1 MTDKKNKPSWT
12 YEKTYW
18 ESGLYNIAGI
28 DEVGRGPLAGPV
40 VAAAVIIHSN
50 SRDSDNWISE
60 LRDSKLLTEDKR
72 EQLAHIISQSCS
84 YGLGIVSAQIIDQ
97 INIRNATLLAMK
109 NAVAE
114 LNVQVDALLID
125 GRDGIES
132 KLPQKK
138 IIKGD
143 NNSYSIAAASIL
155 AKVTRD
161 RMMKKLDVLFPG
173 YELAKNKGYPTAQ
186 HRTALYDLGYTNI
199 HRLSFGPVRDVLL
212 KRFSGG

>member
-1 MTDKKNKPSWT
+1 MTDKKNKPSWA

-28 DEVGRGPLAGPV
+28 DEVGRGPLAGPI
-40 VAAAVIIHSN
+40 VAAAVIIHPN
-50 SRDSDNWISE
+50 FRDSDNWISE

-114 LNVQVDALLID
+114 LDVQVDALLID

-199 HRLSFGPVRDVLL
+199 HRLSFGPVRNVLL